1 MSNPRDEANQPP
13 ESRGLLLEDV
23 ARAAAELAAARELNE
38 LLKGFLD
45 RVREWATPSA
55 LLAAIRDSSAESG
68 WRLLPALS
76 FGSGPLGAERSLPE
90 LVESAPGCLERP
102 TILHPDEE
110 VPGVRPRDNCI
121 VPWVHEGESGI
132 LVLRGVPRPSPSNLG
147 EAVAVL
153 SAPVW
158 PRLLGGPVPRIESL
172 LVELRRVAERLDE
185 DTGRQIERLRASRP
199 PEDESSSSTEGSGRV
214 AELEQQLEATRQAA
228 QRSEDEQGEVRE
240 RMLALET
247 ALKESE
253 AARDQSRAEADKLS
267 ARAESLYSE
276 HAIVVTR
283 LEERCSS
290 AETAARTAEEVRAAF
305 RQELEETRAEAEHS
319 TLEWDELKGRVA
331 VLEEALQDAE
341 GERDRVR
348 DEAGRLS
355 SRIESMQSEHSSA
368 LESMQSDHSSALES
382 MKSGHTSALGQVE
395 ERRRT
400 AESALRKALEDLTE
414 AQREVKSAREASPR
428 PDAEG
433 GEEKA
438 RVATLEKALK
448 DAEAERDQARARM
461 GKLEDRQREAESA
474 LKTAQEERDKAR
486 REAESVQGN
495 AKEADEQKDRV
506 ATLEKA
512 LKGAEADHDRVHSEL
527 KRLQEKQRETESSLK
542 KVEKERDTARRE
554 ADSAER
560 SAKEGGEEK
569 DRVATL
575 EQALKS
581 AEAGHDRVRTE
592 LKRLGDKHRETELAL
607 KTAQEERDAARREA
621 ESAERSAKEG
631 GEEKDRVATLEKA
644 FKETETERDR
654 ARAQVAQLEEQ
665 HGEAE
670 SAVKKAREE
679 QAAAKRDLE
688 KTRKRLEKAE
698 KQATAPA
705 GRGGPEGGAD
715 GGKALEALRAS
726 LALLRRTPFVPPGLR
741 VSMEEGGALVKAK
754 DDSPEHWFRVAFL
767 DRDAPSL
774 EPLAVELEEAGLE
787 VKIAS
792 YPEELALLMKTPDAQ
807 KLDAIICDILSFR
820 PDQTVAGLFRGWAK
834 DRPGLRFFLSFAS
847 DDPAES
853 ERASRVPS
861 SLTAGRFS
869 RPISSAELLEKLKV
883 LSGRK
888 DT

>member
-1 MSNPRDEANQPP
+1 MSDPRDDTSQPS

-23 ARAAAELAAARELNE
+23 ARAAAELSAERELNG
-38 LLKGFLD
+38 LLERFRD
-45 RVREWATPSA
+45 WVREWATPSA

-90 LVESAPGCLERP
+90 LIESAPGCLERP
-102 TILHPDEE
+102 TVVRPDEE

-121 VPWVHEGESGI
+121 VPWAHEGDSGI

-172 LVELRRVAERLDE
+172 LVDLRRVAERLEE
-185 DTGRQIERLRASRP
+185 DTGRQIERLRASRASG
-199 PEDESSSSTEGSGRV
+199 EESPAAPDDSSRV
-214 AELEQQLEATRQAA
+214 TELERQLEVARQET
-228 QRSEDEQGEVRE
+228 QRSEAEQGEVRE

-247 ALKESE
+247 ALRESE
-253 AARDQSRAEADKLS
+253 AARDQARAEADKLS
-267 ARAESLYSE
+267 ARAESLHSD
-276 HAIVVTR
+276 HAKAISR
-283 LEERCSS
+283 LEERCRN
-290 AETAARTAEEVRAAF
+290 AEAAARTAEEVRAAF

-319 TLEWDELKGRVA
+319 TLEWDELRGRVA

-348 DEAGRLS
+348 DEAERLT
-355 SRIESMQSEHSSA
+355 SRVESMQSEHSSA
-368 LESMQSDHSSALES
+368 VESMKADHGSALES
-382 MKSGHTSALGQVE
+382 MKSGHASALGQVE

-400 AESALRKALEDLTE
+400 AETALRKALEDLTE
-414 AQREVKSAREASPR
+414 AQREIRSVREATPRSP
-428 PDAEG
+428 AKG
-433 GEEKA
+433 GEEKE

-448 DAEAERDQARARM
+448 GAEAERDQARARM

-486 REAESVQGN
+486 REAESVQGT
-495 AKEADEQKDRV
+495 AKEAGEQKDRV
-506 ATLEKA
+506 ATLEQA

-527 KRLQEKQRETESSLK
+527 KRIQEKQKETESALK
-542 KVEKERDTARRE
+542 TAENERDEARRE
-554 ADSAER
+554 AESAER
-560 SAKEGGEEK
+560 SAKEGGEQK

-575 EQALKS
+575 EQALKG
-581 AEAGHDRVRTE
+581 AEAGHDRVRAE
-592 LKRLGDKHRETELAL
+592 LKRLGDKHRETESAL

-621 ESAERSAKEG
+621 ESAERSSAKADQS
-631 GEEKDRVATLEKA
+631 KDRVSALEKA
-644 FKETETERDR
+644 LKETETERDR
-654 ARAQVAQLEEQ
+654 SRAQVAQLEEQ
-665 HGEAE
+665 HREAE
-670 SAVKKAREE
+670 SAVKEARAQ
-679 QAAAKRDLE
+679 QAAAKQDLE

-698 KQATAPA
+698 KQKETAA
-705 GRGGPEGGAD
+705 GGGPEGGAE
-715 GGKALEALRAS
+715 GGKALETLRSS
-726 LALLRRTPFVPPGLR
+726 LAVLRRTPFVPPGLR
-741 VSMEEGGALVKAK
+741 LSMEEGGALVEEK
-754 DDSPEHWFRVAFL
+754 DEAPERWFRVAVL

-774 EPLAVELEEAGLE
+774 EPLADELEEAGLE
-787 VKIAS
+787 VKIAN
-792 YPEELALLMKTPDAQ
+792 YPEELALLMKTPEA
-807 KLDAIICDILSFR
+807 KELDAIVCDILAFR

-847 DDPAES
+847 DDPAEA

-869 RPISSAELLEKLKV
+869 RPIPGAELLEKLKV
-883 LSGRK
+883 LSSRK
-888 DT
+888 GT

>member
-1 MSNPRDEANQPP
+1 MSDATHDTSQPS
-13 ESRGLLLEDV
+13 ESRGLRLEDV
-23 ARAAAELAAARELNE
+23 ARAAAELSAERELSG
-38 LLKGFLD
+38 LLERFRD
-45 RVREWATPSA
+45 RVREWASPSA
-55 LLAAIRDSSAESG
+55 LLAAIQDSSAESG

-76 FGSGPLGAERSLPE
+76 FGSGPLGAEGSLPG

-102 TILHPDEE
+102 TVVRPDEE
-110 VPGVRPRDNCI
+110 VPGVKPRDNCI
-121 VPWVHEGESGI
+121 VPWAHEGDSGI
-132 LVLRGVPRPSPSNLG
+132 LVLRGVPRPSPPNLG

-172 LVELRRVAERLDE
+172 LVELRRVAERLEE

-199 PEDESSSSTEGSGRV
+199 PGEEAPATAEDSGRV
-214 AELEQQLEATRQAA
+214 SELERQLDAARQAT
-228 QRSEDEQGEVRE
+228 QRSEAEQGEVRE

-253 AARDQSRAEADKLS
+253 AARDQARAEADKLS
-267 ARAESLYSE
+267 ARAESLHSE
-276 HAIVVTR
+276 HAKAISR
-283 LEERCSS
+283 LEERCRS
-290 AETAARTAEEVRAAF
+290 AEAAARTAEEVRAAF

-355 SRIESMQSEHSSA
+355 SRIESMQSDHASALEKAQSERASA
-368 LESMQSDHSSALES
+368 LESL
-382 MKSGHTSALGQVE
+382 KSEHTSTLGQVE

-400 AESALRKALEDLTE
+400 AETALRKALEDLTE
-414 AQREVKSAREASPR
+414 AQKEAKSAREASPR
-428 PDAEG
+428 PDAG
-433 GEEKA
+433 GREEKE

-486 REAESVQGN
+486 RAAESGQGN
-495 AKEADEQKDRV
+495 AKEADEQKERV
-506 ATLEKA
+506 ATLEQA
-512 LKGAEADHDRVHSEL
+512 LKGAEADHDRVHAEL
-527 KRLQEKQRETESSLK
+527 KRLQEKQRETESALK
-542 KVEKERDTARRE
+542 KVEKERDT
-554 ADSAER
+554 
-560 SAKEGGEEK
+560 
-569 DRVATL
+569 
-575 EQALKS
+575 
-581 AEAGHDRVRTE
+581 
-592 LKRLGDKHRETELAL
+592 
-607 KTAQEERDAARREA
+607 ARREA

-631 GEEKDRVATLEKA
+631 GEETDRVARLEKA
-644 FKETETERDR
+644 LKETETERDR

-665 HGEAE
+665 HQEAE
-670 SAVKKAREE
+670 SAVKEARVE
-679 QAAAKRDLE
+679 QAAAKQELE

-698 KQATAPA
+698 RQKETAA
-705 GRGGPEGGAD
+705 RGGPEGGPE
-715 GGKALEALRAS
+715 GGKALETLRAS
-726 LALLRRTPFVPPGLR
+726 LAVLRRTPFVPPGLR
-741 VSMEEGGALVKAK
+741 HSMEQGGALVEEKG
-754 DDSPEHWFRVAFL
+754 DGPERWFRVAVL
-767 DRDAPSL
+767 DRDATSL
-774 EPLAVELEEAGLE
+774 EPLAGELEEAGLE

-792 YPEELALLMKTPDAQ
+792 YPEELALLMKTPEA
-807 KLDAIICDILSFR
+807 KELDAIICDILAFR

-834 DRPGLRFFLSFAS
+834 DRPGLRFFLSFAA
-847 DDPAES
+847 DDPAEA

-869 RPISSAELLEKLKV
+869 RPIPGAELLEKLKV